1 MQAGPEVF
9 DGQPPTQIL
18 DAFRKTVPRFAGVGR
33 GGFMRRDF
41 TLVLLLCVAIPAGVS
56 ITGCVR
62 NPAANYCNGLGFGLK
77 ITDVSSIDLEPRTTG
92 VSMAYGQ
99 TRQVSAPTAK
109 TCKGTTASV
118 ANYTY
123 GTTNNQL
130 VDIAPRS
137 EERRVGKECRS

>member
-1 MQAGPEVF
+1 
-9 DGQPPTQIL
+9 
-18 DAFRKTVPRFAGVGR
+18 
-33 GGFMRRDF
+33 MRRYL

-77 ITDVSSIDLEPRTTG
+77 ITDVYSIDLEPRTTG

-118 ANYTY
+118 AAR
-123 GTTNNQL
+123 
-130 VDIAPRS
+130 VMKPAPVTPLAPLEVS
-137 EERRVGKECRS
+137 MATPSRVSS